1 MEETRLSVDSKH
13 GKTGGSA
20 AKTAGTARRESS
32 KGDYQKADLSFCYFI
47 LDSLPIA
54 ILAVDPDLRI
64 TRFNPWAQQ
73 ITGITEEQAIGRHC
87 GEILKGG
94 MCGQN
99 CPLKSVISRQEPVMR
114 LETDIHNRAGDL
126 IPVEMST
133 AGLFDQTGKLIGAV
147 EAFVDISE
155 KKARE
160 REKANLISMFAHD
173 MNSSLTG
180 IHGLGLRLIKTADL
194 NDEKPR
200 KFIDL
205 IAREAGKL
213 ELLVKD
219 FLEVSRLQT
228 GRLNLTFDATFLDK
242 ELFELFNS
250 YEPKAADHGITLR
263 MENKGALPVIEADA
277 NRLRRVFGNLLDNAL
292 KFSPK
297 GTTVTITVEESGEEV
312 MVKVADEGQGIDAK
326 ELPYIF
332 DIFHRVPD
340 AARKEGYGVGL
351 AIVKAIVEG
360 HGGRV
365 MVTSEVGKGSIFTV
379 LLPKVSKLGDG

>member
-1 MEETRLSVDSKH
+1 MAVDDKL

-20 AKTAGTARRESS
+20 AKTAEPTRREGPEEGYH
-32 KGDYQKADLSFCYFI
+32 KTDLSFCYFI

-73 ITGITEEQAIGRHC
+73 ITGIAEEQALGRYC

-99 CPLKSVISRQEPVMR
+99 CPLTSVINRQKPVMR
-114 LETDIHNRAGDL
+114 LETEIHNKAGDL

-133 AGLFDQTGKLIGAV
+133 AGLFDASGKLIGAV

-155 KKARE
+155 KKSQE

-180 IHGLGLRLIKTADL
+180 IHGLGLRLSKTADL
-194 NDEKPR
+194 NEENPR

-205 IAREAGKL
+205 ITREAGKL

-277 NRLRRVFGNLLDNAL
+277 NRLRRVFANLLDNAL

-297 GTTVTITVEESGEEV
+297 GTTVTITVEESGAEV
-312 MVKVADEGQGIDAK
+312 MVMVADQGQGIEAT
-326 ELPYIF
+326 ELPFIF

-340 AARKEGYGVGL
+340 VARKEGYGVGL

-365 MVTSEVGKGSIFTV
+365 MVTSEVGKGSTFTV
-379 LLPKVSKLGDG
+379 FLPKVSKLGDG

>member
-1 MEETRLSVDSKH
+1 MSVDSKH
-13 GKTGGSA
+13 KKAGGSA
-20 AKTAGTARRESS
+20 AKTAGTVRREDS
-32 KGDYQKADLSFCYFI
+32 KGGNREPDLSFCYFI
-47 LDSLPIA
+47 LDSLPVA
-54 ILAVDPDLRI
+54 ILAVDPDLKI

-73 ITGITEEQAIGRHC
+73 ITGIAEEQAIGRHC
-87 GEILKGG
+87 GEILRGG

-99 CPLKSVISRQEPVMR
+99 CPLKSVISRQKPVMR
-114 LETDIHNRAGDL
+114 LETDIHNKAGDL
-126 IPVEMST
+126 VPVEMST
-133 AGLFDQTGKLIGAV
+133 AGLFDHSGKLIGAV
-147 EAFVDISE
+147 EAFVDISD
-155 KKARE
+155 KKAQE

-180 IHGLGLRLIKTADL
+180 IHGLGLRLIKTPDL
-194 NDEKPR
+194 NEEKPR
-200 KFIDL
+200 KFIEL
-205 IAREAGKL
+205 ITREAGKL

-242 ELFELFNS
+242 ELFELFNT
-250 YEPKAADHGITLR
+250 YEPKAADRGITLH

-297 GTTVTITVEESGEEV
+297 GNTVTIAVEENGEEV
-312 MVKVADEGQGIDAK
+312 MVKVVDQGQGIDAR

-332 DIFHRVPD
+332 DIFHRAPH

-365 MVTSEVGKGSIFTV
+365 MVASEVGKGSAFTV
-379 LLPKVSKLGDG
+379 FLPKVSKLGDR